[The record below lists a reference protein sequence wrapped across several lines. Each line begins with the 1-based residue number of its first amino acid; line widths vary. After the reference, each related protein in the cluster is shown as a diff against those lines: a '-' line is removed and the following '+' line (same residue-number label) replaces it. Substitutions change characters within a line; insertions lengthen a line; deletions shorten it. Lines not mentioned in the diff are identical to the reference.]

1 MKPARMRTVRITSWG
16 AFGLT
21 VALFAAGFVLT
32 LLSPAVRHDEGWSM
46 NSVLVGLLFGLT
58 LSAFPAVG
66 VVLAT
71 RRPEN
76 PIGWL
81 LLAIGLCWGISNMS
95 AYSDYGLLQHPGSL
109 PFAPLVAAIS
119 SSFWLPAICLSGTF
133 LILLFPDGR
142 LLTRRWRWVAWL
154 SAAGLVVGTLA
165 LALTPGLM
173 PNAGYPHT
181 RNPLGA
187 PSWFAGVVDVL
198 HLSIFLVPLA
208 MALSAVSLV
217 VHYRRSSGAGRQQM
231 KWLAAAAAVVACT
244 YCIAFSL
251 PGQRASTVLTVLQ
264 DIALCTFGLVP
275 IAIGFAVLRYRL
287 YEIDRLISRTLSYA
301 LVTGLLGGLFL
312 GLVFLTTNVLPFSSP
327 VGVAASTLASAALF
341 NPLRT
346 RVQRLVDQRF
356 NRARYDAEATVAA
369 FASHLRDSI
378 DLASVQAHLIEAVD
392 RTLAPDRAS
401 LWIRSGR

>member
-1 MKPARMRTVRITSWG
+1 MRVAAWG
-16 AFGLT
+16 AFALT
-21 VALFAAGFVLT
+21 AVLFSAGFVLT
-32 LLSPAVRHDEGWSM
+32 LLSPAVHHDEGWST
-46 NSVLVGLLFGLT
+46 NGVLVSLLFGLT

-71 RRPEN
+71 RRPAN

-81 LLAIGLCWGISNMS
+81 LLAIGLCWGISGMS

-109 PFAPLVAAIS
+109 PLAPLVAATS

-154 SAAGLVVGTLA
+154 SATGLVVGTLS
-165 LALTPGLM
+165 LVLTPGLM

-187 PSWFAGVVDVL
+187 PSALSGVVDIL
-198 HLSIFLVPLA
+198 HLSILLVPLA
-208 MALSAVSLV
+208 MALSAISLV
-217 VHYRRSSGAGRQQM
+217 LRYRRSRGADRQQM
-231 KWLAAAAAVVACT
+231 KWLAAAAAVVAAT
-244 YCIAFSL
+244 YGIIEPLSAGL
-251 PGQRASTVLTVLQ
+251 QTQHTSTVLTALQ
-264 DIALCTFGLVP
+264 DVALCTFGLVP

-312 GLVFLTTNVLPFSSP
+312 GLVFLTTDVLPFSSP
-327 VGVAASTLASAALF
+327 VGVAASTLAAAALF

-346 RVQRLVDQRF
+346 RVQRLVDRRF

-369 FASHLRDSI
+369 FASHLRDAI
-378 DLASVQAHLIEAVD
+378 DLDSVQVHLMEAVG
-392 RTLAPDRAS
+392 RTLAPDHAS